1 MMVTMHA
8 DLDNHLT
15 HASIDISAAAASI
28 VLCVQGHDVVALSG
42 AGRFVVGLDISE
54 AAIHKARQV
63 RRRAPFSALLG
74 RVNGNSMYVHHRA
87 VLCFCIHQIVFGMHD
102 MILRVPAGGGRR
114 ELARLRRCRF
124 LHLGAAGQV

>member
-1 MMVTMHA
+1 MVTMHA

-42 AGRFVVGLDISE
+42 AGRFVVSE

-63 RRRAPFSALLG
+63 RRCASFSALLG
-74 RVNGNSMYVHHRA
+74 RVNGNSIQCTPPGRV
-87 VLCFCIHQIVFGMHD
+87 VL
-102 MILRVPAGGGRR
+102 
-114 ELARLRRCRF
+114 
-124 LHLGAAGQV
+124 LHSSNCTRYA

>member
-1 MMVTMHA
+1 MVTMHA
-8 DLDNHLT
+8 DLDHHLT

-63 RRRAPFSALLG
+63 RRRAPFSALC
-74 RVNGNSMYVHHRA
+74 RA
-87 VLCFCIHQIVFGMHD
+87 VLCFCIHQIVFGD
-102 MILRVPAGGGRR
+102 MILRVPAGGGGRR
-114 ELARLRRCRF
+114 ELVRLRRCRF